1 MKENMTCCFT
11 GHRPM
16 KLPFGFDESHPKCK
30 QLKNI
35 LRIEME
41 RLITEYHV
49 CRFITGMALG
59 IDQICAEL
67 VLDLKKKYPKIVLE
81 CAIPYEG
88 QAIQWS
94 VEQRERYF
102 SILEKCDEETMLQTR
117 YTKDCMQ
124 KRNRYMVDHS
134 THVLAVW
141 DGSFRSGSGQTVRYA
156 QKMGRT
162 ITMIR
167 PDTLEII
174 REKQTNKANE

>member
-1 MKENMTCCFT
+1 MKENGVCCFT

-16 KLPFGFDESHPKCK
+16 KLPFGLDESHPKCN
-30 QLKNI
+30 QLKSI
-35 LRIEME
+35 LRAEIE
-41 RLITEYHV
+41 RLITEHRV

-59 IDQICAEL
+59 IDQICAEI
-67 VLDLKKKYPKIVLE
+67 VLDLKKEYPQIMLE

-102 SILEKCDEETMLQTR
+102 GILEKCDEETMLQTR

-134 THVLAVW
+134 NHVLAVW

-156 QKMGRT
+156 QKMGKIIT
-162 ITMIR
+162 IIR
-167 PDTLEII
+167 PDTLEIT
-174 REKQTNKANE
+174 REKKTNKAKE